1 MTDIHCKAPILPRC
15 CRCGR
20 TLRNPVLIGGDNYG
34 STCAKAF
41 GGARAVTPAAASLTP
56 RDPLD
61 FDLFDGIDL
70 DGAEIQARARVA
82 QVVDAAAKRELASM
96 RASWTA
102 A

>member
-20 TLRNPVLIGGDNYG
+20 ILRNPVLIGGANYG

-41 GGARAVTPAAASLTP
+41 GGVRARPTEAASLTP

-61 FDLFDGIDL
+61 FDLFDGIDF

-82 QVVDAAAKRELASM
+82 AAVDSAAARHMAAM
-96 RASWTA
+96 RASWRA